1 MEQATLVL
9 SHCGDLEM
17 HRRRTIGSVIIGGL
31 VVVAVIYAAFGRL
44 GSTAM
49 PMPYV
54 IGTAEFS
61 LQ

>member
-1 MEQATLVL
+1 M
-9 SHCGDLEM
+9 
-17 HRRRTIGSVIIGGL
+17 RRRRIVATVIIGGL